1 MRCYVA
7 FRDAGRL
14 LRPEALMK
22 QRTKILLLYL
32 FCSLVWVVGSDL
44 VLLAFDQEVMP
55 LFQGMKGIVFILV
68 SSVFIYLLISKTEKL
83 QELEEEKEKSIH

>member
-1 MRCYVA
+1 
-7 FRDAGRL
+7 
-14 LRPEALMK
+14 MK

-55 LFQGMKGIVFILV
+55 LFQGMKGIVFVLV

-83 QELEEEKEKSIH
+83 QESEEEKEKSIH